1 MNYTYLLV
9 NIVLLL
15 LSLFLFFNKRTR
27 PLGGWTLALPAA
39 LIPAILF
46 IAASHLLKLSGFLT
60 FDSRYVT
67 GLCLGILPLEEWL
80 FCILMPFTGLGI
92 YSFLNLT
99 FPGTGLQKFSLT
111 VSNLLLGL
119 CIAML
124 FFAYKSGNIYSIVFN
139 VILVLL
145 LIYVEYL
152 NKLRFMY
159 RFYRAY
165 LVYMILIFP
174 VYFIIAGLAQIHSYF
189 MIILLASVYL
199 FELFKSK
206 TNLSKTA

>member
-15 LSLFLFFNKRTR
+15 LSLFLFFSKRTR
-27 PLGGWTLALPAA
+27 FFRGWRLALPAA
-39 LIPAILF
+39 LIPSLLF
-46 IAASHLLKLSGFLT
+46 IATSHLLQLSGFLT
-60 FDSRYVT
+60 FDSGYIT
-67 GLCLGILPLEEWL
+67 GHYLGILPLEEWL

-99 FPGTGLQKFSLT
+99 FPGDSLQKFSLT

-119 CIAML
+119 CVAML
-124 FFAYKSGNIYSIVFN
+124 FFAYRAGNIYSIVFN
-139 VILVLL
+139 VVLVLL
-145 LIYVEYL
+145 LIYVEYF

-165 LVYMILIFP
+165 VVYMILIFP
-174 VYFIIAGLAQIHSYF
+174 VYFIITGIAQIHFYF
-189 MIILLASVYL
+189 MAILLASVYL
-199 FELFKSK
+199 FELFNSKITSTKS
-206 TNLSKTA
+206 

>member
-9 NIVLLL
+9 NMVLLL
-15 LSLFLFFNKRTR
+15 LSLFLFFNRRTKAAE
-27 PLGGWTLALPAA
+27 GWKFALPAA
-39 LIPAILF
+39 LIASLLF
-46 IAASHLLKLSGFLT
+46 IVASHLLRLSGFLT
-60 FDSRYVT
+60 FDSHYLT
-67 GLCLGILPLEEWL
+67 GLNLGILPLEEWL
-80 FCILMPFTGLGI
+80 FCVLMPLAGLGI

-99 FPGTGLQKFSLT
+99 FPGNGLQKFSLT

-124 FFAYKSGNIYSIVFN
+124 FFAYRAGNTYSIVFD

-145 LIYVEYL
+145 LIYIEYF
-152 NKLRFMY
+152 NKVRFMY

-174 VYFIIAGLAQIHSYF
+174 LYFILTGLAQLHFYF
-189 MIILLASVYL
+189 MIILLTSVYL
-199 FELFKSK
+199 FELLNSK
-206 TNLSKTA
+206 INLGKVA